1 MRTVAFCL
9 RVCRCLGG
17 LGVALGL
24 WASLMAPPAWAQG
37 SAVSDSVSQVLLQDE
52 YDNLMVHAE
61 GQYQLWRD
69 GSRVI
74 AVFRSQGSA
83 VQYAAR
89 QDPQDLFTVPLG
101 FRPEE
106 PLILEGH
113 GWPLH
118 PDGTVNRESATPQ
131 GFRMAVGV
139 DGTVRYLDGPEL
151 DEVGHLAYV
160 LATTWYTLETS
171 GPYAH
176 RTEHH
181 QSRFALRRTGET
193 ITGVLSTSRSPVQY
207 FARQA
212 PAILFSV
219 PSGYRPS
226 EPVIIEVKDAQHVDW
241 SGQVLDDQPESQ
253 TFRLQVDPDGAVRYV
268 DDAGVDEVGYL
279 AYAVAVEWPTAELPL
294 WRSSSASDQA
304 DVCHRHA
311 VLQTELRSLLEARD
325 GRERTCADITW
336 AELASLTTLVVDFGL
351 GHATPTARDLGGLL
365 GLRQLTLFWPV
376 LRPLPGDLLS
386 RLPQLP
392 SLHLELYY
400 TDLSDTLLE
409 HLGWLQHVESQP
421 YDYHRWSSQA
431 PLPAGFLTHSPQLEE
446 LTVQVTGHP
455 YGSWSPFA
463 FPAGFLAGNPRLR
476 QLTVQVHPLNVF
488 SSGSLPLTLSAD
500 LLRHNPQLRVLT
512 LQASR
517 LAALPHGFL
526 AHNQALESL
535 SIQSPFLHPLP
546 GDFLAHNRNLE
557 EVTLR
562 NLSARNLTG
571 DLFAHNPRLK
581 SMEIGGYVEPEL
593 SSNLFVH
600 NPQLQRLVLE
610 VHNLQTIPPD
620 LLAANPL
627 LQEVV
632 LDAYEVTELPSGLF
646 AHNPWLRDVRLGS
659 NQVTD
664 LPPDLFTRNPRLLHL
679 ELQAYDLDRF
689 KLAPLADLLSR
700 NPQLHDLTLSGNWS
714 TLPPGF
720 LALNTQLQ
728 RLAIHVPYAELPSD
742 LLAHNEQLLDLQIQG
757 FSGPIP
763 GDLVARNPDLQRLSI
778 SARHLQSIPAEL
790 LVHNPD
796 LQQLSLFLDET
807 VDEPTEISAN
817 LLAHSSRLQHL
828 QIHGRVLI
836 PTDFLRHNPR
846 LASLELPDF
855 FEAPP
860 ADLLAYNPRLQELK
874 LTLGG
879 SHPLPVGL
887 LAHSPQLQN
896 LTIYGIFLQ
905 SLPAGLLAHNP
916 QLQHLAIG
924 GVHLQSL
931 PSGFLAHNPNLLRLQ
946 ITIGGATYSET
957 QMAALPDD
965 FLTHNPKL
973 EVLTLI
979 SPALEVLPAGFLGQS
994 PSLQKVHIGADPLK
1008 GLPTG
1013 FLAASRQLR
1022 HFTINFAPFLTQ
1034 VPSDFLTDHPQ
1045 LRTVSIRNSNLSGG
1059 PRAFL
1064 SQSPNLRQVRIVKVG
1079 CRQFVLRTCEDDLLA
1094 AWLRAEEAETG

>member
-1 MRTVAFCL
+1 MRTIALCL
-9 RVCRCLGG
+9 LVCRYLGG

-24 WASLMAPPAWAQG
+24 WASLMATPAWAQG
-37 SAVSDSVSQVLLQDE
+37 SAVSDSVSQVLLQNE

-118 PDGTVNRESATPQ
+118 PDGTVNREAEAPQ
-131 GFRMAVGV
+131 EFRMAVGV
-139 DGTVRYLDGPEL
+139 DGTARYLDGPEL

-160 LATTWYTLETS
+160 LTTTWYTPETS
-171 GPYAH
+171 GPYAL

-181 QSRFALRRTGET
+181 QSRFALRRTEET
-193 ITGVLSTSRSPVQY
+193 VTGVLSTSRSPVQH

-219 PSGYRPS
+219 PPGYRPR

-294 WRSSSASDQA
+294 WRPSSASDQA

-311 VLQTELRSLLEARD
+311 VLQTELRSLLEAQD

-336 AELASLTTLVVDFGL
+336 AELASLTTLAVDFGL

-455 YGSWSPFA
+455 YGYWSPFA
-463 FPAGFLAGNPRLR
+463 FPTGFLAGNPRLR
-476 QLTVQVHPLNVF
+476 QLTVQVQPLN
-488 SSGSLPLTLSAD
+488 SSIDGLLPLALSAD
-500 LLRHNPQLRVLT
+500 LLRHNPQLQVLT
-512 LQASR
+512 LEADR

-535 SIQSPFLHPLP
+535 SIQSELLRPLP
-546 GDFLAHNRNLE
+546 RDFLMRNRNLE
-557 EVTLR
+557 EISIR
-562 NLSARNLTG
+562 YLSITQPAVRLA
-571 DLFAHNPRLK
+571 DLFAHKPRLK
-581 SMEIGGYVEPEL
+581 SVEIGGYVEPEL
-593 SSNLFVH
+593 PSNLFVH
-600 NPQLQRLVLE
+600 NPQLHRLVLE
-610 VHNLQTIPPD
+610 VHKLQTIPPD
-620 LLAANPL
+620 LLAANPFL
-627 LQEVV
+627 REVV
-632 LDAYEVTELPSGLF
+632 LDTYDLTELPSGLF
-646 AHNPWLRDVRLGS
+646 AHNPWLRNVKLEVD
-659 NQVTD
+659 QVTD
-664 LPPDLFTRNPRLLHL
+664 LPPDLFAHNPHLLRL
-679 ELQAYDLDRF
+679 ELRTRYTDGF

-700 NPQLHDLTLSGNWS
+700 NPQLHDLTLNGNWYR
-714 TLPPGF
+714 LPPGF
-720 LALNTQLQ
+720 LARNTQLQ

-742 LLAHNEQLLDLQIQG
+742 LLAHNKQLLDLQVWG

-763 GDLVARNPDLQRLSI
+763 GDLVARNPLLQRLSI
-778 SARHLQSIPAEL
+778 SARHLQSVPSEL

-796 LQQLSLFLDET
+796 LQQLTLFLDET
-807 VDEPTEISAN
+807 VDEPTEISED
-817 LLAHSSRLQHL
+817 LLAHNSRLQHL
-828 QIHGRVLI
+828 QIHGSVLI
-836 PTDFLRHNPR
+836 PADFLRHNPR
-846 LASLELPDF
+846 LAYLDLSRFEKALP
-855 FEAPP
+855 A
-860 ADLLAYNPRLQELK
+860 
-874 LTLGG
+874 
-879 SHPLPVGL
+879 GL
-887 LAHSPQLQN
+887 LEHNPLLQK
-896 LTIYGIFLQ
+896 LLLYHPDMTE
-905 SLPAGLLAHNP
+905 LPAGLLAHNL

-924 GVHLQSL
+924 GARLQSL

-946 ITIGGATYSET
+946 ITIGRLINPAA
-957 QMAALPDD
+957 QLAALPDD
-965 FLTHNPKL
+965 FLTHNPQL
-973 EVLTLI
+973 EVLALI
-979 SPALEVLPAGFLGQS
+979 SPALEVLPARFLGQS
-994 PSLQKVHIGADPLK
+994 PRLQEVHIEAPPLK

-1013 FLAASRQLR
+1013 FLSASRRLRQL
-1022 HFTINFAPFLTQ
+1022 TIHYAPFLTQ

-1045 LRTVSIRNSNLSGG
+1045 LRTVSIQNSNLSRG

-1064 SQSPNLRQVRIVKVG
+1064 SQSPNLRQVRIVKVT
-1079 CRQFVLRTCEDDLLA
+1079 CKQYVPRTCEEDLLA